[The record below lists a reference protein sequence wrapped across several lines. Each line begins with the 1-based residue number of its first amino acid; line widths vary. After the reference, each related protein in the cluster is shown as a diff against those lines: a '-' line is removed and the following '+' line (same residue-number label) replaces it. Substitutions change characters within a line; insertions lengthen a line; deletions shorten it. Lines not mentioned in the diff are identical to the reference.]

1 MPAKYAKKYPSKVP
15 ASKLGRLAVSQ
26 KYQRQG
32 LGKYMMINAIERTLL
47 ISKNIRIIGFFV
59 DAKNMEAKSY
69 YEQFGF
75 MPMPD
80 NKLQL
85 FLPLT
90 KLQKAYDTVLGE

>member
-1 MPAKYAKKYPSKVP
+1 
-15 ASKLGRLAVSQ
+15 
-26 KYQRQG
+26 
-32 LGKYMMINAIERTLL
+32 
-47 ISKNIRIIGFFV
+47 
-59 DAKNMEAKSY
+59 MEAKSY